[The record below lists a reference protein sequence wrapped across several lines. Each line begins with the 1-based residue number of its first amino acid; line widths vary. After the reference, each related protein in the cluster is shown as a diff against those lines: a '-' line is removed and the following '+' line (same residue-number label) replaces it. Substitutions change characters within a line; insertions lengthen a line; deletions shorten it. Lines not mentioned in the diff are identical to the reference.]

1 MILGMELLMSIPV
14 MINEMLIRF
23 MYIIKAKFYHK
34 KEWKECIPKDD
45 IPELNKMLLIGSGTF
60 LLIDTGGAWI
70 KSKNPITNPV
80 VFLSEINLINVIRF
94 STLILKEIYILYNN
108 GKIDNKKLEKYL
120 DDTCKIL
127 LIEAH
132 NKSKPFKEI
141 LK

>member
-1 MILGMELLMSIPV
+1 
-14 MINEMLIRF
+14 
-23 MYIIKAKFYHK
+23 
-34 KEWKECIPKDD
+34 
-45 IPELNKMLLIGSGTF
+45 
-60 LLIDTGGAWI
+60 
-70 KSKNPITNPV
+70 

-132 NKSKPFKEI
+132 NKSKLFKEI

>member
-1 MILGMELLMSIPV
+1 
-14 MINEMLIRF
+14 
-23 MYIIKAKFYHK
+23 
-34 KEWKECIPKDD
+34 
-45 IPELNKMLLIGSGTF
+45 ELNKMLLIGSGTF

>member
-1 MILGMELLMSIPV
+1 MV
-14 MINEMLIRF
+14 T
-23 MYIIKAKFYHK
+23 FYFSA
-34 KEWKECIPKDD
+34 D
-45 IPELNKMLLIGSGTF
+45 
-60 LLIDTGGAWI
+60 
-70 KSKNPITNPV
+70 
-80 VFLSEINLINVIRF
+80 RF

>member
-1 MILGMELLMSIPV
+1 MD
-14 MINEMLIRF
+14 
-23 MYIIKAKFYHK
+23 K
-34 KEWKECIPKDD
+34 K
-45 IPELNKMLLIGSGTF
+45 
-60 LLIDTGGAWI
+60 
-70 KSKNPITNPV
+70 KNPITNPV

-132 NKSKPFKEI
+132 NKSKLFKEI